1 MQVTRLVRGGV
12 LFTAL
17 MDLDGIDNRQKKEG
31 RGQADPNQ
39 EETAAADTTNEKTN
53 YFHQFLENHHAGRI
67 DSREREIDCTTAISS
82 IPMERLFV
90 GRALGGHLMA
100 QIPRQQFGFLPS
112 PSPCLDKPNC
122 RKTNGQIDGHPGLL

>member
-39 EETAAADTTNEKTN
+39 EETAAADTTNEKTTSTN
-53 YFHQFLENHHAGRI
+53 FLRTTTQVVSTRVRGRSIALPQFHPYPWKGYSLVE
-67 DSREREIDCTTAISS
+67 
-82 IPMERLFV
+82 
-90 GRALGGHLMA
+90 
-100 QIPRQQFGFLPS
+100 
-112 PSPCLDKPNC
+112 
-122 RKTNGQIDGHPGLL
+122 LLVVI